1 MIKSIINIFFVFIS
15 LSIQPI
21 YANGCVEEGCFEKCV
36 GCCRNTANI
45 NENVDKKHVVNLCAN
60 ELAVPL
66 SQSEIVSISSK
77 SKAPAVAY
85 NLLTTLDQGTTLRE
99 LCKKKKTKEDSCL
112 DSCSKLKECNVDS
125 KK

>member
-1 MIKSIINIFFVFIS
+1 MKFIINFFFLFLS
-15 LSIQPI
+15 LSIQST

-36 GCCRNTANI
+36 GCCRNAASI
-45 NENVDKKHVVNLCAN
+45 NENVEKKHVENLCAN
-60 ELAVPL
+60 DSAVPL

-77 SKAPAVAY
+77 SKVPAVAY
-85 NLLTTLDQGTTLRE
+85 NLLTTLDQGATLRE

-112 DSCSKLKECNVDS
+112 DGCSKLKECNVDS